1 MKKYEALFIVKPD
14 LSEDDKKTLFEQ
26 ISDAVAKNN
35 GNASGGSVWPEKRKL
50 YFPIK
55 RYREGIYYLLQFTA
69 VPKTITDINHAYK
82 LNENIL
88 RVLISKIDS

>member
-1 MKKYEALFIVKPD
+1 MKKYEALFIVRPD

-35 GNASGGSVWPEKRKL
+35 GNVSGGSVWSEKRKL
-50 YFPIK
+50 FFPIK
-55 RYREGIYYLLQFTA
+55 RCREGIYYLLQFTA
-69 VPKTITDINHAYK
+69 LPKSITDINQAYK

-88 RVLISKIDS
+88 RVLITRLD